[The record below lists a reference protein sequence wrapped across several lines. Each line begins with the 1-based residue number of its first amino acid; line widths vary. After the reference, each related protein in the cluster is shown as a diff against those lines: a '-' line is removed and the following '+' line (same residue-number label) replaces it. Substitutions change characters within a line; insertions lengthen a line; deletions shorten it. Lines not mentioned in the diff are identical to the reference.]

1 MIRDILTTIGEHF
14 WLILILLAELLFA
27 VVLVCSGFRR
37 KSGCGKE
44 KKSELPMTQF
54 SFHDVQEA
62 VLILRTDDQ
71 LPVGASDNFE
81 TLFGTSYAALCADV
95 SLLNQLDVN
104 QKLFQQYRKWDGTAA
119 FSYDFQLPGQERWFC
134 LNVIRDKAARRDLF
148 CSTRSQPIKTP
159 ALPWKSRCG
168 KSRKRALRSRSFSP
182 GCPTRSGRP

>member
-71 LPVGASDNFE
+71 LLGVAWSDNSE
-81 TLFGTSYAALCADV
+81 TLFGTSYACVMCRCA
-95 SLLNQLDVN
+95 S
-104 QKLFQQYRKWDGTAA
+104 
-119 FSYDFQLPGQERWFC
+119 ERSW
-134 LNVIRDKAARRDLF
+134 
-148 CSTRSQPIKTP
+148 T
-159 ALPWKSRCG
+159 
-168 KSRKRALRSRSFSP
+168 
-182 GCPTRSGRP
+182 

>member
-95 SLLNQLDVN
+95 SLLN
-104 QKLFQQYRKWDGTAA
+104 
-119 FSYDFQLPGQERWFC
+119 
-134 LNVIRDKAARRDLF
+134 
-148 CSTRSQPIKTP
+148 
-159 ALPWKSRCG
+159 
-168 KSRKRALRSRSFSP
+168 
-182 GCPTRSGRP
+182 